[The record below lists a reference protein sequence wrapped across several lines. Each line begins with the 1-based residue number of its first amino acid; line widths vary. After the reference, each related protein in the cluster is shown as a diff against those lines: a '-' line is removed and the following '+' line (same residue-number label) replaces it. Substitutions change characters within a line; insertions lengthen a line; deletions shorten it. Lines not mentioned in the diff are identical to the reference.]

1 MMTALAFAK
10 RTAFFQF
17 FFSSFTRSFIHLLR
31 SNFANKLKKIQ
42 AECDVEEYCYDYCD
56 FLPCNLPI
64 VVTIKM
70 KIQLRSWF
78 RLTSGSFFIWRIFLS
93 PMVTHFFFTFPW
105 HSELRN
111 ILFFDV
117 FHSFSSA
124 RPISSIMDIGSTR
137 KPKSCNSSE
146 NQKVY
151 LNFNGISCSQNSF
164 TMMANAD
171 KHKKYRKASRIPNRT
186 YSMSEPEI

>member
-1 MMTALAFAK
+1 MLFTGIRRPCSALFGRYVRIRAVKCTVSVSKAVDYAMRGAIRDTISNSLTHTLIVTMLCSVLTASRIIMMTALAFAK

-93 PMVTHFFFTFPW
+93 PMVTHFFFY
-105 HSELRN
+105 
-111 ILFFDV
+111 
-117 FHSFSSA
+117 FSMA
-124 RPISSIMDIGSTR
+124 
-137 KPKSCNSSE
+137 
-146 NQKVY
+146 
-151 LNFNGISCSQNSF
+151 FGI
-164 TMMANAD
+164 T
-171 KHKKYRKASRIPNRT
+171 
-186 YSMSEPEI
+186 